1 MFQRCRER
9 REREKDEARRRQRG
23 RQRAERNDK
32 ARLPPARRPDKFL
45 QKLDRDDREKREKRG
60 LGNQRYVSNIVQML
74 MKA

>member
-9 REREKDEARRRQRG
+9 REREKEEARRRQR
-23 RQRAERNDK
+23 AERNGK

>member
-9 REREKDEARRRQRG
+9 REREKEEARR

>member
-9 REREKDEARRRQRG
+9 REREKDEARR

-45 QKLDRDDREKREKRG
+45 QKLERDDREKREKRG